1 MSGTSILT
9 SSDNTLPLE
18 SLVESLLFVAD
29 ESVPVARLAAV
40 LNTDTRQVEEAI
52 STLHKNLHGRGIQ
65 VQLFKGRVQMTTAP
79 QAAVAVE
86 RLLGL
91 ESFQRLTPAALEALS
106 IVAYQQPITRPQ
118 IDAIRGVNSDS
129 VIKGL
134 LSKGLLEELG
144 RSDGVGHPILYGT
157 TPEFLQHFGLS
168 SLKELPPLIMEQ
180 SNLSK
185 ETNAT

>member
-1 MSGTSILT
+1 M
-9 SSDNTLPLE
+9 
-18 SLVESLLFVAD
+18 
-29 ESVPVARLAAV
+29 
-40 LNTDTRQVEEAI
+40 
-52 STLHKNLHGRGIQ
+52 
-65 VQLFKGRVQMTTAP
+65 
-79 QAAVAVE
+79 E